1 MNLDEA
7 DEETMPSAERPMI
20 ARPTTVRPVWPATPW
35 LVAAMCAALLG
46 GCESGTDKAA
56 QSQVAAK
63 VDDVE
68 ITIHQV
74 NSQLARSGISGDAAV
89 KAASKSILD
98 ALIDQELLVQQ
109 AQRKKLDRDPAVM
122 QAIEDAKRQIL
133 SQAYLERM
141 VYSRSSPTPEEAK
154 DFYAKH
160 PELFA
165 KRKAYKL
172 HVFAI
177 PKDTLNDSLKS
188 ALDNAK
194 VPGDVVSALK
204 GRGIEFK
211 EDEVKWMAEQAPME
225 ILPAMAKM
233 KVGDIISMEKGAGA
247 TLMMLESAVD
257 SPVGEAQAQPVI
269 EKYILNSRNKAL
281 LDDKLK
287 QLRKGEQITYVGQFA
302 ENQPAAAAPAQ
313 GSNNAPQ
320 TPPPEM

>member
-1 MNLDEA
+1 
-7 DEETMPSAERPMI
+7 MPSVEKLIIPRTAKSL
-20 ARPTTVRPVWPATPW
+20 PAGPASPW
-35 LVAAMCAALLG
+35 VAALLCGALLG
-46 GCESGTDKAA
+46 GCDGGKDKAV
-56 QSQVAAK
+56 QSQVAAR
-63 VDDVE
+63 VDGVE

-74 NSQLARSGISGDAAV
+74 NSKLARSGVTGEAAV
-89 KAASKSILD
+89 KEASKSILD

-122 QAIEDAKRQIL
+122 QAIEDTKRQIL

-141 VYSRSSPTPEEAK
+141 VYSHAVPTPEEAK
-154 DFYAKH
+154 DFYANH

-172 HVFAI
+172 HVFII
-177 PKDTLNDSLKS
+177 PKDAFNDSLKS
-188 ALDNAK
+188 ALDSAK

-204 GRGIEFK
+204 GRGVDFK
-211 EDEVKWMAEQAPME
+211 EDEVKWMAEQAPLE

-233 KVGDIISMEKGAGA
+233 KVGDIISMEKGGSA

-257 SPVGEAQAQPVI
+257 SPVDEAQAQPVI
-269 EKYILNSRNKAL
+269 EKYILNSKNKAL

-302 ENQPAAAAPAQ
+302 ENQPAAAAPAD
-313 GSNNAPQ
+313 N
-320 TPPPEM
+320 TPPPETDDHVERGLSGLKK